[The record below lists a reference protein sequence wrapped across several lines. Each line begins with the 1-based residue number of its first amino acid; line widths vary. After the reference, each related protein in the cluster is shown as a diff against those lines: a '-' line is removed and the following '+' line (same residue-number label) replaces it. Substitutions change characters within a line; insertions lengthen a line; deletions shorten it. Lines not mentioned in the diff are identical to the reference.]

1 MPIHSNSEGIMAT
14 LIRHRSGTYYLV
26 LSQSGKRGWRSLHAR
41 DRKAAYRMFL
51 IHDQNSGEKEPLTL
65 VQAQRMTGLRRGEIM
80 ALKWKSVSL
89 ESGTLTVESSD
100 EYRVKH

>member
-65 VQAQRMTGLRRGEIM
+65 VQAQRMTV
-80 ALKWKSVSL
+80 KWKSVSL